1 MNKFPLVTI
10 ICICYNHERYVAKAL
25 NSIVSQNYK
34 SFEIIILDDCSTD
47 NSVIEI
53 KKWAAQHKVHQLI
66 INSENLGLTK
76 SFNKALA
83 YANGDYIMD
92 LAADDYLETDAIS
105 TLMSVFNKNIDTALA
120 YGNTK
125 LVDENDQFIEYYYHN
140 SDEAK
145 SGDIYKAIIGQTLKI
160 NSVASMIK
168 TKVLKELG
176 GYDERLLYEDLDIWV
191 RLSRSWQI
199 KYVDQI
205 IVNKRVLSTSLGS
218 QFVNPFNKFSKKLNR
233 SVFSILKKAY
243 LLNRNSEENKS
254 LLLRVRKELKK
265 SVKNYDFTLAF
276 KYLLLEL
283 ALRFNLNLR

>member
-10 ICICYNHERYVAKAL
+10 ICICYNHEKYVVQAL
-25 NSIVSQNYK
+25 NSIVAQNYK

-53 KKWAAQHKVHQLI
+53 KKWAAQHEVHQLI
-66 INSENLGLTK
+66 INSENLGITK
-76 SFNKALA
+76 SFNKALT

-92 LAADDYLETDAIS
+92 LAADDYLETAAIS
-105 TLMSVFNKNIDTALA
+105 TLISVFIENVETALA

-145 SGDIYKAIIGQTLKI
+145 SGDIYKDIIGQTLKI

-176 GYDERLLYEDLDIWV
+176 GYDERLLFEDLDIWV
-191 RLSRSWQI
+191 RLSRSCQI
-199 KYVDQI
+199 TYIDHVI
-205 IVNKRVLSTSLGS
+205 INKRMLSSSLGS
-218 QFVNPFNKFSKKLNR
+218 QFVNPFNKFAKQLNR
-233 SVFSILKKAY
+233 TVFSILKKAY
-243 LLNRNSEENKS
+243 LLNRNIEENKS

-265 SVKNYDFTLAF
+265 SIKNYDFTLAI
-276 KYLLLEL
+276 KYLFLEF
-283 ALRFNLNLR
+283 ALRLNLNLR

>member
-10 ICICYNHERYVAKAL
+10 ICICYNHEKYVVQAL
-25 NSIVSQNYK
+25 NSIVAQNYK
-34 SFEIIILDDCSTD
+34 SLEIIILDDCSTD

-66 INSENLGLTK
+66 INSENLGITK
-76 SFNKALA
+76 SFNKALT

-92 LAADDYLETDAIS
+92 LAADDYLETAAIS
-105 TLMSVFNKNIDTALA
+105 TLISVFIENVDTALA

-145 SGDIYKAIIGQTLKI
+145 SGDIYKDIIGQTLKI

-176 GYDERLLYEDLDIWV
+176 GYDERLLFEDLDIWV
-191 RLSRSWQI
+191 RLSRSCQI
-199 KYVDQI
+199 TYVDHI
-205 IVNKRVLSTSLGS
+205 IINKRMLSSSLGS
-218 QFVNPFNKFSKKLNR
+218 QFVNPFNKFTKQLNR
-233 SVFSILKKAY
+233 TVFSILKKAY
-243 LLNRNSEENKS
+243 LLNRNIEENKS

-265 SVKNYDFTLAF
+265 SIKNYDFTLTI
-276 KYLLLEL
+276 KYLFLEF